1 MSVFSDAAK
10 KVAGE
15 YATLAGETSAAFD
28 PSWIVVIAEALVPL
42 IQAIMDC
49 IAASK
54 VPEAGANPSYR
65 QRLVVRLNLQ
75 RTLGTKD
82 FRANGGSRLVD
93 AVCKA
98 AATMT
103 PEEVEQLYASV

>member
-1 MSVFSDAAK
+1 MSEALKSAAM
-10 KVAGE
+10 KVAEEMADGDT
-15 YATLAGETSAAFD
+15 ANAFD

-49 IAASK
+49 LAASK
-54 VPEAGANPSYR
+54 VPDAASNPSYR

-82 FRANGGSRLVD
+82 FRANGGPKLVD
-93 AVCKA
+93 SVLKA
-98 AATMT
+98 AAKMSA
-103 PEEVEQLYASV
+103 EEVEGLYASV